1 MPSFTVYAGSKDGH
15 VKPRTT
21 TKPDQ
26 LTGDQVYVRVTAS
39 GMCFTDVH
47 YVSCLSSNHNS
58 H

>member
-1 MPSFTVYAGSKDGH
+1 MPSFTVYTGSKDGH

-47 YVSCLSSNHNS
+47 YVSCLSSNNS
-58 H
+58 NH